1 MDLIEKI
8 RLLPTQPGVYL
19 YKNADGVVIYVG
31 KAKNLRSR
39 VRSYLLEA
47 SQANAKTGSLMREA
61 VDIDY
66 ILVANEHEA
75 LALENNLIK
84 QRKPRFNIL
93 LRDDKTY
100 PYVKLTLADRYPKVF
115 VTRRLR
121 KDGSAYYGPYF
132 PGNLAYRVVELIHRS
147 FLIPS
152 CKVDLSRYHQRACL
166 QYYIH
171 RCLGPCVQELTTPEI
186 YRQAVR
192 DAQLFLEGRQSELER
207 SLTARMHAAAEAEQY
222 EAAARLRD
230 QLSTV
235 HQLQEKQRIATA
247 EQSDDA
253 DVFGYHLED
262 DALAVNLFHVRN
274 GKIVDRREFFFED
287 LHELMEAVAAA
298 ESSSTEDLGAPRPG
312 SPQTGLRSRGEDLA
326 SETWETTEADEKHVL
341 KERYFSR
348 AEERHEA
355 SGHDSGNP
363 QRGSRAEE
371 NHEASG
377 HDSGNPQ
384 RGSRAEEKHEASG
397 HDFSRADDQQ
407 KEGASAPE
415 GIFNPGVVFS
425 ALLKQLYID
434 QQYVPRSI
442 LVPVDFDD
450 RESLATLLGE
460 RIGHRV
466 EIAVPQRGEKRSLI
480 DLAGQNAKQSFIQR
494 FRVLEPSR
502 KAIQESLADSLMLP
516 ELPRRIE
523 CFDISHIQGA
533 ETVASMVV
541 WEDGKMNKS
550 AYRKFKVMTVL
561 GVDDF
566 ASMREVVTRRYKRI
580 LENTKT
586 ASPQPMGAPS
596 MTKSWV
602 GDHESQPA
610 SKGHDFSAAEEKH
623 EASGHDFSRAAN
635 GQQNERALAPEGKP
649 GKEEISGAPSITK
662 SWVGDHE
669 SHPVLKEHNF
679 SHAEEKHELSE
690 HNFNPA
696 EGKHEASE
704 HDFSRAAKGQ
714 QNEGAL
720 APEEKTK
727 EPATMPS
734 LILIDGG
741 LGQLHAAA
749 DALES
754 LGFTSQ
760 PLASIAKKEEVIY
773 LYGNEDEPVV
783 LDRRSPVLHLVQMI
797 RDESHR
803 FAVGYHRQRRAM
815 RDRDSELLNIP
826 GVGRQT
832 RQRLLTHFGS
842 LRDVQQATADSLA
855 SVVPRKTAESIWRH
869 FHESKATETAKDMP
883 T

>member
-19 YKNADGVVIYVG
+19 YKNAEGQVIYVG
-31 KAKNLRSR
+31 KAKNLRAR

-100 PYVKLTLADRYPKVF
+100 PYVKLTLADRFPKIF

-152 CKVDLSRYHQRACL
+152 CKVDLSRYHPRACL

-171 RCLGPCVQELTTPEI
+171 RCLGPCVEELTTPEI

-192 DAQLFLEGRQSELER
+192 DAQLFLEGRQSEIER
-207 SLTARMHAAAEAEQY
+207 SLTARMAAAAETEQY

-253 DVFGYHLED
+253 DVFGYHFED
-262 DALAVNLFHVRN
+262 DSLAINLFHVRA
-274 GKIVDRREFFFED
+274 GKIVDRREFFWED
-287 LHELMEAVAAA
+287 LLDLLEVPPTESEESITSGLGAPSISTV
-298 ESSSTEDLGAPRPG
+298 SSSTWVGKQEPARDLNGI
-312 SPQTGLRSRGEDLA
+312 E
-326 SETWETTEADEKHVL
+326 
-341 KERYFSR
+341 FSR
-348 AEERHEA
+348 AEAGAPGLVSETGEPTA
-355 SGHDSGNP
+355 SNS
-363 QRGSRAEE
+363 ETM
-371 NHEASG
+371 
-377 HDSGNPQ
+377 
-384 RGSRAEEKHEASG
+384 
-397 HDFSRADDQQ
+397 
-407 KEGASAPE
+407 GAPSMTKSWVGKQDPT
-415 GIFNPGVVFS
+415 FNAGQVFS

-434 QQYVPRSI
+434 QHYVPRTI
-442 LVPVDFDD
+442 LLPVDFDD
-450 RESLATLLGE
+450 RETLAALLSQ
-460 RIGHRV
+460 RSNHRV
-466 EIAVPQRGEKRSLI
+466 EIAVPQRGEKRSLV
-480 DLAGQNAKQSFIQR
+480 DLAGQNAKQSYIQR

-566 ASMREVVTRRYKRI
+566 ASMREVVSRRYRRI
-580 LENTKT
+580 RDNADSAEVKASSSTAELADIENL
-586 ASPQPMGAPS
+586 GAPS

-602 GDHESQPA
+602 GNRDSSSGLQGHDWGNRLSGSRAENA
-610 SKGHDFSAAEEKH
+610 SKHS
-623 EASGHDFSRAAN
+623 
-635 GQQNERALAPEGKP
+635 RALAPEGKP
-649 GKEEISGAPSITK
+649 S
-662 SWVGDHE
+662 
-669 SHPVLKEHNF
+669 
-679 SHAEEKHELSE
+679 
-690 HNFNPA
+690 
-696 EGKHEASE
+696 
-704 HDFSRAAKGQ
+704 
-714 QNEGAL
+714 
-720 APEEKTK
+720 K
-727 EPATMPS
+727 EPTTMPS

-749 DALES
+749 EALES

-803 FAVGYHRQRRAM
+803 FAVGYHRKRRAM

-826 GVGRQT
+826 GVGQQT

-855 SVVPRKTAESIWRH
+855 AVVPRKTAETIWRH
-869 FHESKATETAKDMP
+869 FHAPQTAEKP
-883 T
+883 QPSA

>member
-100 PYVKLTLADRYPKVF
+100 PYVKLTLADRFPKVF

-152 CKVDLSRYHQRACL
+152 CKVDLSRYHSRACL

-171 RCLGPCVQELTTPEI
+171 RCLGPCVEELTTPEL
-186 YRQAVR
+186 YKQAVR

-207 SLTARMHAAAEAEQY
+207 SLTARMAAAAEAEQY

-253 DVFGYHLED
+253 DVFGYHFED
-262 DALAVNLFHVRN
+262 GSLAINLFHVRA
-274 GKIVDRREFFFED
+274 GKIVDRREFFWED
-287 LHELMEAVAAA
+287 LPELLETTNPDADPI
-298 ESSSTEDLGAPRPG
+298 ELETLGAP
-312 SPQTGLRSRGEDLA
+312 SLA
-326 SETWETTEADEKHVL
+326 SETWETSNAGT
-341 KERYFSR
+341 
-348 AEERHEA
+348 
-355 SGHDSGNP
+355 
-363 QRGSRAEE
+363 Q
-371 NHEASG
+371 
-377 HDSGNPQ
+377 
-384 RGSRAEEKHEASG
+384 
-397 HDFSRADDQQ
+397 
-407 KEGASAPE
+407 
-415 GIFNPGVVFS
+415 FNAGQVFS
-425 ALLKQLYID
+425 ALLKQIYID
-434 QQYVPRSI
+434 QHYVPRSI

-450 RESLATLLGE
+450 RETLAALLSE
-460 RIGHRV
+460 RINHRV
-466 EIAVPQRGEKRSLI
+466 EIAVPQRGEKRSLV
-480 DLAGQNAKQSFIQR
+480 DLAGQNAKQSYIQR

-566 ASMREVVTRRYKRI
+566 ASMREVVTRRYRR
-580 LENTKT
+580 L
-586 ASPQPMGAPS
+586 
-596 MTKSWV
+596 
-602 GDHESQPA
+602 
-610 SKGHDFSAAEEKH
+610 
-623 EASGHDFSRAAN
+623 
-635 GQQNERALAPEGKP
+635 
-649 GKEEISGAPSITK
+649 KEEDKP
-662 SWVGDHE
+662 
-669 SHPVLKEHNF
+669 
-679 SHAEEKHELSE
+679 
-690 HNFNPA
+690 
-696 EGKHEASE
+696 
-704 HDFSRAAKGQ
+704 
-714 QNEGAL
+714 
-720 APEEKTK
+720 
-727 EPATMPS
+727 MPS
-734 LILIDGG
+734 LILVDGG

-749 DALES
+749 EALES

-826 GVGRQT
+826 GVGQQT

-842 LRDVQQATADSLA
+842 LRDIQQATADSLA
-855 SVVPRKTAESIWRH
+855 AVVSRKTAETIWRH
-869 FHESKATETAKDMP
+869 FHEAQATSSG
-883 T
+883 

>member
-1 MDLIEKI
+1 MDLYEKI
-8 RLLPTQPGVYL
+8 RNLPTQPGVYL
-19 YKNADGVVIYVG
+19 YKNAEGKVIYVG
-31 KAKNLRSR
+31 KANNLRSR

-100 PYVKLTLADRYPKVF
+100 PYVKLTLADRFPKVF

-152 CKVDLSRYHQRACL
+152 CKVDLSRYHPRACL

-171 RCLGPCVQELTTPEI
+171 RCLGPCVEGLTTPEA
-186 YRQAVR
+186 YQQAVR
-192 DAQLFLEGRQSELER
+192 DAQLFLEGRHAELER
-207 SLTARMHAAAEAEQY
+207 TLEKRMLAAAESEQF

-235 HQLQEKQRIATA
+235 RQLQEKQRIATA

-253 DVFGYHLED
+253 DVFGYHYED
-262 DALAVNLFHVRN
+262 GSLAVNLFHMRA
-274 GKIVDRREFFFED
+274 GKIVDRREFFWED
-287 LHELMEAVAAA
+287 LESLVEAFP
-298 ESSSTEDLGAPRPG
+298 EPSPNEGAPCTPPKPRPHG
-312 SPQTGLRSRGEDLA
+312 AWVGEHDPVPCAAPPSGELGVPGLA
-326 SETWETTEADEKHVL
+326 SETWENT
-341 KERYFSR
+341 
-348 AEERHEA
+348 
-355 SGHDSGNP
+355 
-363 QRGSRAEE
+363 GSSPAVFD
-371 NHEASG
+371 A
-377 HDSGNPQ
+377 
-384 RGSRAEEKHEASG
+384 
-397 HDFSRADDQQ
+397 
-407 KEGASAPE
+407 GA
-415 GIFNPGVVFS
+415 VFS

-442 LVPVDFDD
+442 LVPTDFDD
-450 RESLATLLGE
+450 RETLAALLSE
-460 RIGHRV
+460 RTGHKI
-466 EIAVPQRGEKRSLI
+466 EIAVPQRGEKRSLV
-480 DLAGQNAKQSFIQR
+480 DLAGQNAKQSYTQR

-502 KAIQESLADSLMLP
+502 KAIQEALADLLMLP

-533 ETVASMVV
+533 ETVASLVV

-550 AYRKFKVMTVL
+550 AYRKFKVTTVL

-566 ASMREVVTRRYKRI
+566 ASMREVVHRRYRRI
-580 LENTKT
+580 LENAGTT
-586 ASPQPMGAPS
+586 EPCADSGESCPATTEPRRGGAAIAWGVSPRFAAPTNAQAPQGRQKPVS
-596 MTKSWV
+596 
-602 GDHESQPA
+602 
-610 SKGHDFSAAEEKH
+610 
-623 EASGHDFSRAAN
+623 
-635 GQQNERALAPEGKP
+635 NEGSEPD
-649 GKEEISGAPSITK
+649 APSIADNT
-662 SWVGDHE
+662 
-669 SHPVLKEHNF
+669 
-679 SHAEEKHELSE
+679 
-690 HNFNPA
+690 PA
-696 EGKHEASE
+696 L
-704 HDFSRAAKGQ
+704 
-714 QNEGAL
+714 N
-720 APEEKTK
+720 K
-727 EPATMPS
+727 EPKTLPS

-749 DALES
+749 EALES
-754 LGFTSQ
+754 LGLTSQ

-773 LYGNEDEPVV
+773 LHGNEDEPVV
-783 LDRRSPVLHLVQMI
+783 LDRRSPVLHLIQLI

-826 GVGRQT
+826 GVGPQT

-842 LRDVQQATADSLA
+842 LRDVQQATAESLA
-855 SVVPRKTAESIWRH
+855 SVVPRKTADTIWRH
-869 FHESKATETAKDMP
+869 FHAPLARDPSSHPM
-883 T
+883 